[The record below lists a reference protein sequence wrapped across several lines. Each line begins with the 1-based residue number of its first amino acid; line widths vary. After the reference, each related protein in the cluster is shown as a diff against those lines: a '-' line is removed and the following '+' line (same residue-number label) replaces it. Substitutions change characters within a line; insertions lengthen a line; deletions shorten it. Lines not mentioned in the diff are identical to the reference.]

1 MEGAR
6 MAKKLESNGLWESS
20 RMIIPQHKVAALQQA
35 AAAHAIP
42 RPVMDEQD
50 VVLISEALMRS
61 KAHQL
66 NITVTLYDEYQ
77 PRTLTGTVSKV
88 DRMQFKLDTVDL
100 EDGSKDWEWIVYTD
114 VIKAELKDSGE

>member
-1 MEGAR
+1 MG
-6 MAKKLESNGLWESS
+6 KKLEANGLWESS
-20 RMIIPQHKVAALQQA
+20 RMIIPQHKEAALRQA
-35 AAAHAIP
+35 AEVHAIP

-114 VIKAELKDSGE
+114 VIKAELQDNGE